1 VATLV
6 LGPKPLTLSWSNALR
21 GTELYDGQDVG
32 TFATD
37 WHFHEGLQL
46 VAVTRGERHYEF
58 KARRIVAQPGQLII
72 VPPRLVHRARCPDGS
87 TSSFRIATLPSVC
100 LNATMP
106 DTPVAWSTTELFDSF
121 LSIFGSLK
129 AEGRQEP
136 TATIISGLER
146 LVSERNPASILRT
159 SSIPAFVLDIEAYL
173 FRSFDSLPTLGYLS
187 SLAGVSPYH
196 LTHAF
201 TKHVGISPLAYHLL
215 GRLMRSRKL
224 IAQGCS
230 LTETSLSLSFSDQS
244 HFGRQFR
251 KVYGMTPGRY
261 QQSLASA

>member
-1 VATLV
+1 VATSV
-6 LGPKPLTLSWSNALR
+6 SDPGPLTLSWSNALR
-21 GTELYDGQDVG
+21 GTELYDGEYVG

-58 KARRIVAQPGQLII
+58 RSGRIIAQPGQLVV
-72 VPPRLVHRARCPDGS
+72 VPPRLIHRAHCPDGS

-100 LNATMP
+100 LDATMP
-106 DTPVAWSTTELFDSF
+106 QTPVAWSATKLFDSF
-121 LSIFGSLK
+121 LSIFESLK

-136 TATIISGLER
+136 TATIIGGLEA
-146 LVSERNPASILRT
+146 LMCQSNPAGTLQT

-173 FRSFDSLPTLGYLS
+173 FRSFDRIPTLSYLS
-187 SLAGVSPYH
+187 SRAGVSTYH

-201 TKHVGISPLAYHLL
+201 TKHVGISPLAYHAR

-230 LTETSLSLSFSDQS
+230 LAETSHSLSFSDQS
-244 HFGRQFR
+244 HFGRQFKR
-251 KVYGMTPGRY
+251 VYGMTPGRY